1 MTSIYTKYDSS
12 GSNYGIRTELIGL
25 PGSTEDLLVKWVR
38 SCYNSRYVQEF
49 MEGFF
54 FFCDCRGRKRSTFC
68 CGFFRILR
76 CNLRKFL
83 CFFFFFGGKLL
94 ELATSR
100 VWVLVMDPCLS
111 GSTLNANCTCGFNH
125 HYSDNLSV
133 CGVQGQHVMRNMWIN
148 ERAAV

>member
-1 MTSIYTKYDSS
+1 M
-12 GSNYGIRTELIGL
+12 
-25 PGSTEDLLVKWVR
+25 
-38 SCYNSRYVQEF
+38 
-49 MEGFF
+49 FF
-54 FFCDCRGRKRSTFC
+54 FFFVIVAAENVRLFAA
-68 CGFFRILR
+68 GFFEFCDATCRNF
-76 CNLRKFL
+76 CV
-83 CFFFFFGGKLL
+83 FFFFGGKLL